1 MILDIWLPKF
11 KGSGKNRKIVF
22 YTKYDIDNFLVKKP
36 KGCIVRYTCDRCESK
51 NIKNTTSSTLFRD
64 GVIYNSIKYQTCR
77 SCRSK
82 ISEYEIKKTQIPFLK
97 ILESFKDNNYLLIT
111 TNDEYQ
117 NSENKSQ
124 MKLKSICKNNHLYS
138 CTWNNW
144 SRGKRCRKCYDCN
157 KTENSIKYKEGYELY
172 HYLVWRETNKNYKNN
187 IKILNPN
194 NLKRNEKIHLDHI
207 YSIYDGFM
215 NNIPVFVISSI
226 YNLRLISSSK
236 NISKGKKSDISI
248 DELFSYIFC

>member
-11 KGSGKNRKIVF
+11 KGSGKNRKVLF
-22 YTKYDIDNFLVKKP
+22 YTQYDIDSFFVKKP
-36 KGCIVRYTCDRCESK
+36 KGCVIRYRCDKCVSK
-51 NIKNTTSSTLFRD
+51 NIKNTTSSTLFRND
-64 GVIYNSIKYQTCR
+64 VVYNSIEYQTCR

-82 ISEYEIKKTQIPFLK
+82 ISEYEIKKTQIPFID

-111 TNDEYQ
+111 SKDEYH

-144 SRGKRCRKCYDCN
+144 SRGKRCRKCYDDN
-157 KTENSIKYKEGYELY
+157 KKENSIKYKEGYELY

-194 NLKRNEKIHLDHI
+194 NLKRNRKTHLDHI
-207 YSIYDGFM
+207 YSIHDGFM
-215 NNIPVFVISSI
+215 NNVPVFVISSI

-236 NISKGKKSDISI
+236 NISKGKKSDINI
-248 DELFSYIFC
+248 DELFDKIF